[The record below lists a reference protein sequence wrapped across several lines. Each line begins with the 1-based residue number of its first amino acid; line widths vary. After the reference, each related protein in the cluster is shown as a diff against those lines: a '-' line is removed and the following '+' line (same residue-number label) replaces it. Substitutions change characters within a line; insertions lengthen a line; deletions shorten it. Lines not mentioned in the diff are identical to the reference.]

1 MLYLLYEFL
10 APVKEEEALPPVK
23 MSASSPDIHARLLFR
38 ARQVMSPASL
48 PLEGLPTRTALR
60 TPRSGLALLL
70 ERAWVKTG
78 YERAARHHTILVSLS
93 ILNMA
98 YALQLVCRCVTSTVL
113 RLLPK
118 HRSMGGKCATF
129 IAMQKCCSACSHVS
143 AEIRNMRSHQNC
155 CKYMFAKIVRSKH
168 A

>member
-1 MLYLLYEFL
+1 MGATANCLVCVSESTPVYFALLPL
-10 APVKEEEALPPVK
+10 LWSQALP
-23 MSASSPDIHARLLFR
+23 SALVRPHMVA
-38 ARQVMSPASL
+38 AAS
-48 PLEGLPTRTALR
+48 TSCCTHHQ
-60 TPRSGLALLL
+60 SN
-70 ERAWVKTG
+70 TG

-118 HRSMGGKCATF
+118 HRSMVGKCATC
-129 IAMQKCCSACSHVS
+129 IAMQKCCSACSHDS

-155 CKYMFAKIVRSKH
+155 CKYMFANIVRSKH